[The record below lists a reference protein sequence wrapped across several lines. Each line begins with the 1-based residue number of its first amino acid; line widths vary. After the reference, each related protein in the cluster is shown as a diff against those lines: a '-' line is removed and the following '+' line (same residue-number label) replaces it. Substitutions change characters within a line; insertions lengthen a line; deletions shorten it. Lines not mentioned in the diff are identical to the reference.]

1 MPYFSRHGGWSR
13 KANTTLLSGSEE
25 KIKDEL
31 ENARVKYEYEKHRVD
46 YTLPSPIHHYTPD
59 FVLENGII
67 IEVKGRFDSKDR
79 AKHIAIKNQHPDLDI
94 RFVFDG
100 KARYPSRTKISK
112 ISKTTYGI
120 WCEKHGFM
128 YADHYIPLEWLK
140 EKKKPLPKKDIY
152 KRGEKNT

>member
-13 KANTTLLSGSEE
+13 YYRTGFRSGSEE
-25 KIKDEL
+25 KIKEEL
-31 ENARVKYEYEKHRVD
+31 DNAGIKYEYEKHRID
-46 YTLPSPIHHYTPD
+46 YTINPNHRYIPD

-67 IEVKGRFDSKDR
+67 IEVKGLFEAKDR
-79 AKHIAIKNQHPDLDI
+79 IKHLAIKEQHPDLDI

-100 KARYPSRTKISK
+100 ARKYPSKTKISQD
-112 ISKTTYGI
+112 SKTTYGS

-140 EKKKPLPKKDIY
+140 EKKKPLPTKDIY

>member
-13 KANTTLLSGSEE
+13 PFCTLFRSGSEE
-25 KIKDEL
+25 RVKEEL
-31 ENARVKYEYEKHRVD
+31 ENAGVKYDYEKHRVD
-46 YTLPSPIHHYTPD
+46 YIVPASNHRYTPD

-67 IEVKGRFDSKDR
+67 IEVKGMFLTKDR
-79 AKHIAIKNQHPDLDI
+79 MKHLLIKKQHPELDI

-100 KARYPSRTKISK
+100 ATKHPSKTKISK
-112 ISKTTYGI
+112 DSKTTYAM

-128 YADHYIPLEWLK
+128 YAEKLIPLEWLK
-140 EKKKPLPKKDIY
+140 EKKKPLPTKDIY